1 MGKGFTDAEQ
11 TSSVL
16 FGLLGFRGR
25 GWLKVGGRA
34 GGSEMAAGDGAR
46 GSTTKG
52 KGKRVSITEE
62 RTEEKRLEEVKE
74 DGVG

>member
-34 GGSEMAAGDGAR
+34 AGDGAR
-46 GSTTKG
+46 ESTTKG